1 MYVDFVRRKGGGSD
15 ELTAQCVV
23 RDLEIMRN
31 FFRDRLLIRSIA
43 DAAGSLETA
52 LRLGRHGRREPSEPS
67 PAFGMTRT

>member
-31 FFRDRLLIRSIA
+31 FFRDRLLVRSIA

-52 LRLGRHGRREPSEPS
+52 LALDGTAEENLRP
-67 PAFGMTRT
+67 